1 MRKILF
7 TFKSFLIL
15 NITNRDATCE
25 QSQVQSGLN
34 LTGAINDLSQAL
46 QSQPESTRDT
56 QSQSDSTSIQLDDTK
71 KEIGNENT
79 FLVSNNPIALNL
91 EKYKIKKNTFK
102 EEIQFNPSDTST
114 QLTGKLKSIDI
125 SNALTESPIFNSKKR
140 NRDYQADVTSS
151 SSTPNQK
158 NMHELFNRTKANSN
172 RKKNLNESELKEA
185 SVTIISD
192 DEGDKKDSI
201 IVEDK
206 LDFQDEDEIE
216 LKKHKK
222 KSKLKKLLASE
233 LTCLHCHKFIC
244 NLEDPIERSSRLPE
258 NCFNDV
264 PADVRQSMNKL
275 DQQQTHMIVLDS
287 ELNQISFKSN
297 SCLQSYDFF
306 KNDSHRIQINS
317 FVDEAENNCWQYF
330 TCLQCS
336 NLIGFRLKFS
346 NAKSAN
352 IFKYLNKIILISN
365 L

>member
-1 MRKILF
+1 M
-7 TFKSFLIL
+7 
-15 NITNRDATCE
+15 
-25 QSQVQSGLN
+25 
-34 LTGAINDLSQAL
+34 SQAL
-46 QSQPESTRDT
+46 QSQPESTFRET
-56 QSQSDSTSIQLDDTK
+56 QSQLDDVK
-71 KEIGNENT
+71 KDTENENT

-114 QLTGKLKSIDI
+114 QLTGKLKSIEI
-125 SNALTESPIFNSKKR
+125 NNALTESPIFNSKKR
-140 NRDYQADVTSS
+140 NRDYQVDNTSSS

-158 NMHELFNRTKANSN
+158 NVHELFNRTKANSN
-172 RKKNLNESELKEA
+172 RKKKLNESELKES

-192 DEGDKKDSI
+192 DEGEKKESI

-216 LKKHKK
+216 FKKHKK

-244 NLEDPIERSSRLPE
+244 NLEDPIERSSRLSDD
-258 NCFNDV
+258 CVTDL
-264 PADVRQSMNKL
+264 PADVRLSIDKL
-275 DQQQTHMIVLDS
+275 DQQQAHMIVLDS

-336 NLIGFRLKFS
+336 NLIGFRLKFT
-346 NAKSAN
+346 NAKCAN
-352 IFKYLNKIILISN
+352 ILKYLNKIILITN